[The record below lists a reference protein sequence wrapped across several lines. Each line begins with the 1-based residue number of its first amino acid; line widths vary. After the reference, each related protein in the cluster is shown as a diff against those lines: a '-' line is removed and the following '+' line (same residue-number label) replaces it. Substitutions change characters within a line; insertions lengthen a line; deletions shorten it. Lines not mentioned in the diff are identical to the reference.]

1 MATTPRKNGFTLIEL
16 LIAMVLIAILAT
28 IGVNRFW
35 SVKDKGLVSSVKN
48 DIRNFASQQEDYFQR
63 NYNYAAATTDLP
75 DFTPS
80 AGVTITVTYN
90 GIDGWSATGMHSSVP
105 AFVCGYYTGNA
116 PVQAPATRNGVIT
129 CLEP

>member
-35 SVKDKGLVSSVKN
+35 SVKDKGLVSAVKT
-48 DIRNFASQQEDYFQR
+48 DLRNFASQQEDYFQK
-63 NYNYAAATTDLP
+63 NYNYANDPALLP

-80 AGVTITVTYN
+80 AGVTITVTHN
-90 GIDGWSATGMHSSVP
+90 AIDGWAATGAHSSVP
-105 AFVCGYYTGNA
+105 TYTCAYFTGNA
-116 PVQAPATRNGVIT
+116 PAPAPATQNGVIA
-129 CLEP
+129 CREP